1 MANWFDKIWMGQIIE
16 FENPQC
22 PWKVVEKLCERETR
36 FYKEEFEQSE
46 FYSESCCIF
55 ICEDTKYLTRAI
67 MKIRMQCSRLLF
79 PLDTYGFN

>member
-36 FYKEEFEQSE
+36 FY
-46 FYSESCCIF
+46 
-55 ICEDTKYLTRAI
+55 RG
-67 MKIRMQCSRLLF
+67 IR
-79 PLDTYGFN
+79 TE